1 MTVVRGSL
9 APRGGRGMVL
19 HSPVDWMQMSP
30 DDDRSGGSEGFA
42 RNGCGPALAQSQ
54 AGHLHFP
61 PLPRFCPFLDE

>member
-30 DDDRSGGSEGFA
+30 RMMTEAGEVK
-42 RNGCGPALAQSQ
+42 ALPGMGA
-54 AGHLHFP
+54 ALH
-61 PLPRFCPFLDE
+61 